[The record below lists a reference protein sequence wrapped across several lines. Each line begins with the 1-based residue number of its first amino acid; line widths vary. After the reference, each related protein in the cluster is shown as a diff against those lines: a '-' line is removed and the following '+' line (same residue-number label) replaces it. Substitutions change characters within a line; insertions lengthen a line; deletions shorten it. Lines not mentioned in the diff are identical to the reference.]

1 MRTWND
7 YKEYVRSIEPNGTAT
22 IEKIETIVD
31 MSKDNG
37 NEEKLIELLKAIP
50 DTYDDLVI
58 GINIIAKKN
67 NKYDEIIKY
76 IEENKPLSSDLIRYL
91 DD

>member
-7 YKEYVRSIEPNGTAT
+7 YKEHVRSIEPNGTAT